1 MSDLHQRL
9 AWEDLIEYVELGEVI
24 PILGE
29 ELLRFDVG
37 GRMVPL
43 DTFLATRLAARL
55 RIDPQRLPG
64 PEPSV
69 SDVIVQYVRHHGGA
83 REEVDQRLNTI
94 LREADLP
101 IPEPLRQLAS
111 IRRFRLFVSL
121 TFDPFMARAI
131 DAVRYGGERR
141 TQELA
146 FSINDGQ
153 DLPAPK
159 AELRA
164 PVVYH
169 LLGRLSPTPSC
180 ALTEEDTL
188 EFLQGLQSPARR
200 PNLLLDELKTNH
212 LLLIG
217 CRFSD
222 WLGRLL
228 LRIAK
233 SRRLSEKRTMEVLV
247 WSAAPDDALV
257 RFLADFSSR
266 TKFEFSSAAAF
277 VAELAARMAARP
289 AAVDDDAAGP
299 DGDDSPGDAAP
310 AAPRTLPPLDAR
322 MVPGAL
328 FISYTREDLP
338 AARRLRDALDAAG
351 FDVWLDV
358 RALEEGTDYEI
369 EIRRAIRACS
379 YFLPI
384 ISRRS
389 VGRAEGF
396 FWREWRW
403 AAERAETFAP
413 TTPFVVPVV
422 VDDTRVDQTDALPAC
437 FRAAHVAQVPDG
449 QPGEEFVARIRAL
462 VRDWQRRARG

>member
-9 AWEDLIEYVELGEVI
+9 AWEDLIEYVELGQVV
-24 PILGE
+24 PILGD
-29 ELLRFDVG
+29 ELLRFDID
-37 GRMVPL
+37 GRPVAL
-43 DTFLATRLAARL
+43 DTFLASRLAARL

-64 PEPSV
+64 PAPGI

-101 IPEPLRQLAS
+101 IPAPLLRLAAIRQ
-111 IRRFRLFVSL
+111 FRLFVSL
-121 TFDPFMARAI
+121 TFDPFMARAL
-131 DAVRYGGERR
+131 DAVRHGGERR

-266 TKFEFSSAAAF
+266 TKFAFSGAAAF
-277 VAELAARMAARP
+277 VDELADRMAARP
-289 AAVDDDAAGP
+289 AAALPAEEADPARDDAAG
-299 DGDDSPGDAAP
+299 
-310 AAPRTLPPLDAR
+310 
-322 MVPGAL
+322 
-328 FISYTREDLP
+328 
-338 AARRLRDALDAAG
+338 
-351 FDVWLDV
+351 
-358 RALEEGTDYEI
+358 
-369 EIRRAIRACS
+369 
-379 YFLPI
+379 
-384 ISRRS
+384 
-389 VGRAEGF
+389 
-396 FWREWRW
+396 
-403 AAERAETFAP
+403 
-413 TTPFVVPVV
+413 
-422 VDDTRVDQTDALPAC
+422 
-437 FRAAHVAQVPDG
+437 
-449 QPGEEFVARIRAL
+449 
-462 VRDWQRRARG
+462 